1 MKKLLVLFLVIL
13 MAGCSAKT
21 LKWEDVKESYAEME
35 NASTTI
41 AKPEAYLK
49 SDYLMIFDQIKE
61 ELTSLVK
68 GVEKDAEDNVR
79 ALYQNA
85 VNLEWIV
92 SDKDNEGSNTF
103 KDLCYGLKK
112 IVEAAYMKSEDFDT
126 LKNSLLEQVD
136 AIRGWNDEQWAQ
148 VEIRATLKWAD
159 VESDYEAM
167 EEAVKEELKKP
178 AEVSEYDL
186 EEPKDVIL
194 NNYEA
199 IADGVTEVNRA
210 KADQIYK
217 AAVTLYEYTKE
228 LKEESGMKVA
238 SFASQAKE
246 YVKNAYG
253 VKPTDPEYNF
263 DAAAAA
269 AKKYSLSLWNEITTE
284 LKINRY

>member
-1 MKKLLVLFLVIL
+1 MKKILVLFLVVL
-13 MAGCSAKT
+13 LAGCSAKT

-35 NASTTI
+35 NVSATV

-49 SDYLMIFDQIKE
+49 SDYLKIFDQIKE
-61 ELTSLVK
+61 ELNSLTK
-68 GVEKDAEDNVR
+68 GIEKDGEDNVR
-79 ALYQNA
+79 TLYQNA
-85 VNLEWIV
+85 VDLEWIL
-92 SDKDNEGSNTF
+92 SEKDNDGSNTL

-112 IVEAAYMKSEDFDT
+112 IVEAAYEKSDDFDT
-126 LKNSLLEQVD
+126 LKNSLQEQVD
-136 AIRGWNDEQWAQ
+136 AIRDWNDEQWAQ

-167 EEAVKEELKKP
+167 EEAAKEELKKP
-178 AEVSEYDL
+178 AEVTEYDL
-186 EEPKDVIL
+186 EELKDIIL

-199 IADGVTEVNRA
+199 LTEGVTETNRS

-217 AAVTLYEYTKE
+217 AAVILYEYTKE
-228 LKEESGMKVA
+228 LQEDSGMKVA

-246 YVKNAYG
+246 YVKEAYG
-253 VKPTDPEYNF
+253 VKPSDPEYNF
-263 DAAAAA
+263 QAAATA

>member
-1 MKKLLVLFLVIL
+1 MKKLLILFLVIL

-79 ALYQNA
+79 TLYQNA

-92 SDKDNEGSNTF
+92 SDKDNEGINTF

-148 VEIRATLKWAD
+148 VEIRATLKYHLSPPGEQLVDDPGDGGLVAGD
-159 VESDYEAM
+159 GGGGDDDAVPRPHVHLLVLGKGHAVE
-167 EEAVKEELKKP
+167 
-178 AEVSEYDL
+178 
-186 EEPKDVIL
+186 
-194 NNYEA
+194 
-199 IADGVTEVNRA
+199 G
-210 KADQIYK
+210 
-217 AAVTLYEYTKE
+217 
-228 LKEESGMKVA
+228 
-238 SFASQAKE
+238 
-246 YVKNAYG
+246 
-253 VKPTDPEYNF
+253 
-263 DAAAAA
+263 
-269 AKKYSLSLWNEITTE
+269 
-284 LKINRY
+284 